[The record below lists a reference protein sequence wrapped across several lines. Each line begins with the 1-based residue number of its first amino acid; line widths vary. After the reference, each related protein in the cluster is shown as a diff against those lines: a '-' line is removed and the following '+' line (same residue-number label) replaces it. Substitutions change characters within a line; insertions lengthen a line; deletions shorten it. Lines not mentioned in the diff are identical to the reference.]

1 MAVKKVKIKPLSIL
15 IILFLLASVFLISVG
30 GVIIYLGSPVDKTN
44 KDNIDVE
51 IKTGTTS
58 GSIGKILKDK
68 DLIKSDLYFKLYLKL
83 YNINDLKATTYQ
95 FNKSMSTA
103 EIISYLQK
111 GNAYNPDAIKITF
124 KEGLWITDYAKVIEE
139 NTNNS
144 YDDVINKFKDREYA
158 KTLIDKYWFLTDS
171 ILNENIYYPLEGYLS
186 PDTYYFNGK
195 DVSVET
201 IIIKML
207 DETNNKLIPYK
218 DSIQDNVH
226 YYMTMASI
234 IELEGTNTDNR
245 KKITSVFINRLNNK
259 MNLGSDVTT
268 YYGLQESMKKDLTS
282 AQFASVNAYNT
293 RSTTMIGKMPV
304 GPICN
309 FSKSSIEASVNPV
322 ESDYYYFVADKHGNI
337 FFTRTNS
344 EHVAKVNEIKANGD
358 WIF

>member
-1 MAVKKVKIKPLSIL
+1 MAVKKRKVKPLGIL

-30 GVIIYLGSPVDKTN
+30 GSIIYLGSPVDKNDT
-44 KDNIDVE
+44 KNIEVE
-51 IKTGTTS
+51 IKSGTSS

-68 DLIKSDLYFKLYLKL
+68 DLIKSDFYFKLYLKL
-83 YNINDLKATTYQ
+83 HDINDLKATTYQ

-124 KEGLWITDYAKVIEE
+124 KEGLWITDYATVISE
-139 NTNNS
+139 NTNNT
-144 YDDVINKFKDREYA
+144 YDDVINKFKDKEYA
-158 KTLIDKYWFLTDS
+158 KTLIDKYWFLTEA
-171 ILNENIYYPLEGYLS
+171 ILDNNIYYPLEGYLS
-186 PDTYYFNGK
+186 PDTYYFDGK

-201 IIIKML
+201 IITKML
-207 DETNNKLIPYK
+207 DETGNKLSSYK
-218 DSIQDNVH
+218 DTIKDNVH

-234 IELEGTNTDNR
+234 VELEGTNTENR
-245 KKITSVFINRLNNK
+245 KNITSVFINRLNNG

-268 YYGLQESMKKDLTS
+268 YYGLQVSMKNDLSS
-282 AQFASVNAYNT
+282 AQFASVNGYNT

-309 FSKSSIEASVNPV
+309 FSESSIEASVNPTQT
-322 ESDYYYFVADKHGNI
+322 DYYFFVADKHGNI
-337 FFTRTNS
+337 FFTKTNS